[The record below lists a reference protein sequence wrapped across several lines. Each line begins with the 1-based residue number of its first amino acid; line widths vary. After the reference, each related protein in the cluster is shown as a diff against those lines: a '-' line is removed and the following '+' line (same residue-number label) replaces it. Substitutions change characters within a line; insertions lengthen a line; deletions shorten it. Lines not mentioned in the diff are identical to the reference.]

1 VARRADRHAGIDSSA
16 ASRVQP
22 KTPAMIRP
30 RRAGF
35 LSTCILAF
43 AAAACAP
50 AEQRATDPLAAPL
63 IDIESDLRIDGYE
76 ADLVPIEW
84 VGIAP
89 SGRIALLQAQDHV
102 VRFFTGDG
110 SFLGAAGGEGD
121 GPGEFRSLARGG
133 WHADT
138 LWVSDPRLGR
148 VTFIAPSLE
157 VVGTAMAPRAFS
169 QLTDNAAVPFAA
181 DEPYAVLHGDTML
194 VTALRMT
201 GSRLST
207 AAPSMHLLR
216 VVGDS
221 VLDVVAPLPADEGG
235 EITIPSGRGY
245 FRFQVPFFA
254 RSDWA
259 VSSDGRRVAILTT
272 DTSDPTHPS
281 FRVRITDAAGHAL
294 VDRTFPF
301 EPDPIPPAR
310 MDSAIAASA
319 APRPELR
326 TEMERELRRLAPR
339 IHAAAERVL
348 LGEDGTV
355 WIGLRQTTA
364 GRPWLLLGP
373 DGAPAGRIVLPA
385 NATLRVAERTRV
397 WVTER
402 DELDVESIV
411 RYRLDGR

>member
-1 VARRADRHAGIDSSA
+1 MKARAVT
-16 ASRVQP
+16 SRR
-22 KTPAMIRP
+22 IRP
-30 RRAGF
+30 YRARAPTTIVLTFG
-35 LSTCILAF
+35 
-43 AAAACAP
+43 AAVCAP
-50 AEQRATDPLAAPL
+50 AEPNAADPLAAPP
-63 IDIESDLRIDGYE
+63 IDIEADMRIDGYE

-110 SFLGAAGGEGD
+110 SFLGAVGGEGD
-121 GPGEFRSLARGG
+121 GPGEFRSPARGG
-133 WHADT
+133 WRADT
-138 LWVSDPRLGR
+138 LWVSDTRLGR

-169 QLTDNAAVPFAA
+169 QLTDSAAATFAA
-181 DEPYAVLHGDTML
+181 DEPWAVHHGDTML

-294 VDRTFPF
+294 VNRTFPF

-326 TEMERELRRLAPR
+326 TEMERELRRLAPS

-355 WIGLRQTTA
+355 WIGLRQTA
-364 GRPWLLLGP
+364 GGRPWLMLAP
-373 DGAPAGRIVLPA
+373 DGAPEGRIVLPA

-402 DELDVESIV
+402 DAFDVESVV